1 MPVYAPVAGP
11 SLEKSSLMNST
22 QSKSAPSANTIDGNA
37 VSLPSRNNADRFAPV
52 ALLIF
57 LFVEIIVFWILV
69 PDQFGTMANLQTTL
83 LSKSVLAILALAVL
97 VPLIAGEFDVS
108 LAMVFTAAMLV
119 AGILLQAYDWPIW
132 AAFLTAVIF
141 ATCCGAIT
149 GLLVIF
155 TRAESL
161 IVSLGMMIL
170 LRGVSE
176 ALTQGSTIVVSGE
189 TGETLR
195 NLFTVSAGGTLP
207 IILMLVVATLVW
219 FVTELTPLGRKWYA
233 IGGSTESARLLGLRT
248 DWLRILSFAAGGT
261 LAGVAAIAQL
271 SASTTA
277 TASFGSGFLFPAI
290 ASAFLGAVAFRI
302 GDFNVRGTVLSIFVL
317 SVGITGIRMLGAPNW
332 IDGVF
337 YGVALIAAVATV
349 QAVWSKK

>member
-1 MPVYAPVAGP
+1 MTLPESAAVATNDTP
-11 SLEKSSLMNST
+11 R
-22 QSKSAPSANTIDGNA
+22 
-37 VSLPSRNNADRFAPV
+37 PSRKAAIGTQTWLANW
-52 ALLIF
+52 ALFIVLLLEIA
-57 LFVEIIVFWILV
+57 LFWVLV
-69 PDQFGTMANLQTTL
+69 PDQFGTVANLQTTL
-83 LSKSVLAILALAVL
+83 LSKSVLAIIALAVL

-108 LAMVFTAAMLV
+108 LAMVFTVTMLV
-119 AGILLQAYDWPIW
+119 AGILLTSFQLPIW
-132 AAFLTAVIF
+132 IAFCLAIGF
-141 ATCCGAIT
+141 ATICGLIT

-170 LRGVSE
+170 LRGLSE
-176 ALTQGSTIVVSGE
+176 ALTQGSTIVVGGE

-195 NLFTVSAGGTLP
+195 YLTAQFAGGTVL
-207 IILMLVVATLVW
+207 IVLMVAVAALVW
-219 FVTELTPLGRKWYA
+219 YVTEMTPLGRKWHA
-233 IGGSTESARLLGLRT
+233 VGGSREAARLLGLRT
-248 DWLRILSFAAGGT
+248 DVLRIGSFAAGGF
-261 LAGVAAIAQL
+261 LAGIAAVAQL

-302 GDFNVRGTVLSIFVL
+302 GDFNVRGTVVAIFAL

-337 YGVALIAAVATV
+337 YGFALIAAVAVV
-349 QAVWSKK
+349 QAVWRKKQ